1 MPSSS
6 PSSSQVKMH
15 IVNNNNKL
23 RLKKSL
29 FRGKSLCRGKKQ
41 VTCKK
46 VKGCK
51 FARGTKRAFCR
62 KIKSRRR

>member
-6 PSSSQVKMH
+6 PSSSQVKMY

-23 RLKKSL
+23 RLK
-29 FRGKSLCRGKKQ
+29 KSLCRGKKQ